1 MAHDVFISHSTK
13 DKAVS
18 DAVCAALE
26 NAGIRCWI
34 APRDVLPGRSFPG
47 EITRGIENSKAM
59 VLVFSAHSNNSEDVL
74 REVQLATRSHLHII
88 QFRIEEVL
96 LSDDLKYFLSTPHWL
111 DALTPPLQSHL
122 ERLEKSIKVLLGL
135 PAKQAVAPETSTETQ
150 PTGAAPPDFGSAS
163 SSPERRD
170 PPAKGLEMQE
180 VSTAGKDLFRSGN
193 RGRRLVFAAVSVA
206 LLTAGIFVGWRFA
219 HEQPRPDAE
228 RQLTDRM
235 KIASTDEGRRMLAS
249 ASQLIVGTWRYENA
263 VLTYDA
269 DGTVSFRFDN
279 GARANANWRID
290 DDVVVFSNYR
300 IDNNANQRPQSFR
313 RLILQINETT
323 KTTKSLGEDDHI
335 WHATRVK

>member
-13 DKAVS
+13 DKTVS

-26 NAGIRCWI
+26 NAGVRCWI
-34 APRDVLPGRSFPG
+34 APRDVLPGRPFPG

-74 REVQLATRSHLHII
+74 REVQLANVSHLHII

-122 ERLEKSIKVLLGL
+122 ERLVRSIKVLLSL
-135 PAKQAVAPETSTETQ
+135 PAEQAGTPARSTETQ
-150 PTGAAPPDFGSAS
+150 PRGATQPEFVSAS
-163 SSPERRD
+163 SSSEKRD
-170 PPAKGLEMQE
+170 PPARALEMQE
-180 VSTAGKDLFRSGN
+180 VSTAGKALLRSGN
-193 RGRRLVFAAVSVA
+193 RGRRLVFAAAGVA
-206 LLTAGIFVGWRFA
+206 LLTAGIFVGWRFE
-219 HEQPRPDAE
+219 HEQPRKDAE
-228 RQLTDRM
+228 RQSTAAT
-235 KIASTDEGRRMLAS
+235 KIVGPDERRRMLAN

-263 VLTYDA
+263 VLTYEP

-279 GARANANWRID
+279 GIRAKANWRID
-290 DDVVVFSNYR
+290 DDVVVFSSYR
-300 IDNNANQRPQSFR
+300 VDNNLNQRPQSFR
-313 RLILQINETT
+313 RLILQINDAT
-323 KTTKSLGEDDHI
+323 KTTKSLDEDDHI